1 MAMMSLQVVAAE
13 DLRRWRLGTITH
25 LRNQHPC
32 NLELYPGH
40 GYCNDLVSLR
50 LALNL
55 GCIFKYSV
63 CTEYSYLTYQP
74 LSVHSIT
81 SLKVRIRGPFAPNP
95 HWVHVDAI
103 VIEHLDHS
111 WILDSDIV
119 LSWST
124 QRKLRVDSH
133 EETSQRVFRN
143 IRCWEQVQKER
154 TQFEAAGCVFLEQDF
169 KPPSPPSQNDCD
181 DSDADSGAEV

>member
-1 MAMMSLQVVAAE
+1 MMSLQVVAAE
-13 DLRRWRLGTITH
+13 ELRPRRVGTITH
-25 LRNQHPC
+25 LRTQYPC

-55 GCIFKYSV
+55 GCILKYSE
-63 CTEYSYLTYQP
+63 CTKYSYLTYQP
-74 LSVHSIT
+74 LSVHSTT

-95 HWVHVDAI
+95 HWVRVDAI
-103 VIEHLDHS
+103 VIDQLEHSL
-111 WILDSDIV
+111 ILDSDIV

-133 EETSQRVFRN
+133 EEPPHRVFKN
-143 IRCWEQVQKER
+143 IRY
-154 TQFEAAGCVFLEQDF
+154 
-169 KPPSPPSQNDCD
+169 
-181 DSDADSGAEV
+181 